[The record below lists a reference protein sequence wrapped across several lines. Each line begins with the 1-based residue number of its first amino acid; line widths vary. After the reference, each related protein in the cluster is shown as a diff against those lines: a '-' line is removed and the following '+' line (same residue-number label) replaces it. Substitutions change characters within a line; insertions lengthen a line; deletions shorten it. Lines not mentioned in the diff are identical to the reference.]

1 MRQPSKNRRPGE
13 DYQHVWFLVAIL
25 LVLGLAL
32 AWQLMLTVG
41 AHAEE
46 LPDCRSIKAVMVLPQ
61 AVVHQPDGDTFHIY
75 TFDVP
80 NVVKIRVKDAET
92 PERNQEGFQEAKA
105 FTKSWLERG
114 PFRVVTCGEP
124 TLDRIVG
131 VVMRDGKTLADELKA
146 AGYWREKH

>member
-1 MRQPSKNRRPGE
+1 MPQPNNGKQPRD

-32 AWQLMLTVG
+32 AWQLMLTVR
-41 AHAEE
+41 AHAEVF
-46 LPDCRSIKAVMVLPQ
+46 PDCRSIKAVMVLPQ

-80 NVVKIRVKDAET
+80 NVVKIRVKDADT
-92 PERNQEGFQEAKA
+92 PEHGQAGYEEAKEL
-105 FTKSWLERG
+105 TRTWLSRG
-114 PFRVVTCGEP
+114 PFRVITCGTP

-131 VVMRDGKTLADELKA
+131 IVSREGETLADVLKA